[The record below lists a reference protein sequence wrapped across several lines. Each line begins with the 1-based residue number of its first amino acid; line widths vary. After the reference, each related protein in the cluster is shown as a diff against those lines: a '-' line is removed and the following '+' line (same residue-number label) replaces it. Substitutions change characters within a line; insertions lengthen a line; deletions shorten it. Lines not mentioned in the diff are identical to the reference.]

1 MSRARLY
8 SKFDNAPREH
18 SGLNPSPMLNATGC
32 TGWSPQP
39 ELYLQV
45 DLGDVEEAVLWY
57 GDELDVAVDT
67 HRSFDD
73 LRCAPSAGASAGM
86 PHGNEIEIISFGT

>member
-8 SKFDNAPREH
+8 SRFDNAPREH
-18 SGLNPSPMLNATGC
+18 SGLNPFPMLSMQQVALAGPLN
-32 TGWSPQP
+32 QN
-39 ELYLQV
+39 YLQV

-73 LRCAPSAGASAGM
+73 LRCAPSAAASAGM
-86 PHGNEIEIISFGT
+86 PHGN